1 MITSAVFI
9 LLFAVIYFF
18 VGPKNRFKYI
28 VLLRIVSISLL
39 MIVST
44 VYIYKLTG
52 YSFSSSF
59 DSRFYQL
66 FNRLKPNI
74 SDISGLYN
82 GCIALFMFSS
92 VLFVFL
98 FRGSKPGYLLA
109 VFPILYFLIVN
120 SPGFTWFVFLRI
132 SPPNSS
138 PFLVTFTEINR
149 VISTALFFSYML
161 FPHVVLLLSI
171 FRTRIRSYRKDC
183 VTFAICLLLL
193 DIFVYITFFRGIFR
207 CILFNQVDLLKF
219 PYETPSTTNINGLL
233 TYAGLYVTLTVFV
246 ITFVFHPF
254 LEWKIFSRREM
265 AKNAQLM
272 SQNMKMMLHSYKNA
286 FLGME
291 RLANLTTEYVRAGNP
306 EKALM
311 CIEQMSSISSSNM
324 ASITKTI
331 EMLKNVDLKYSIV
344 DMTACMEAALHNA
357 SVSPQIHIVKNYDP
371 DAEHGIQIYGDF
383 EYLQEVLINLL
394 TNAEYALKKKHGD
407 NPTIRISILSEADI
421 CSIEIWDNG
430 CGIERMQIKNIFK
443 AYYTT
448 KTSGT
453 NWGIGL
459 NYVDSIVKQHHGNI
473 TVESEVNKYTSFQIT
488 LPLHTLGGKK

>member
-18 VGPKNRFKYI
+18 AGPKNRFKYI

-44 VYIYKLTG
+44 FYVYKLTG

-74 SDISGLYN
+74 SDISALYN
-82 GCIALFMFSS
+82 GCIALLMFSS

-98 FRGSKPGYLLA
+98 FRGYKPCYLLA
-109 VFPILYFLIVN
+109 ALPIVYFLVVN
-120 SPGFTWFVFLRI
+120 SPRFTWFVFLRV

-138 PFLVTFTEINR
+138 PFLLTFTEANR
-149 VISTALFFSYML
+149 LISTVLFFAYTL
-161 FPHVVLLLSI
+161 FPYVVLLFSI

-183 VTFAICLLLL
+183 ITFAICLFLL
-193 DIFVYITFFRGIFR
+193 DSFVYITFFRGIFR
-207 CILFNQVDLLKF
+207 SILFNQVDLLKF
-219 PYETPSTTNINGLL
+219 PYEAPNTTNIGGLL

-286 FLGME
+286 FLGIE
-291 RLANLTTEYVRAGNP
+291 RLTDLTTEYIRAGNP
-306 EKALM
+306 DKALL
-311 CIEQMSSISSSNM
+311 CIEQMSGIASSNM
-324 ASITKTI
+324 TSISKTI
-331 EMLKNVDLKYSIV
+331 EMLKNVNLKYSIV

-357 SVSPQIHIVKNYDP
+357 SLSPQIQVIKNYDP
-371 DAEHGIQIYGDF
+371 NAENGVKIYGDF
-383 EYLQEVLINLL
+383 DYLQEVLINLL
-394 TNAEYALKKKHGD
+394 TNAEYALKKKHGGD
-407 NPTIRISILSEADI
+407 PTIRISILSEADI

-430 CGIERMQIKNIFK
+430 CGIERMQLKNIFK
-443 AYYTT
+443 AYYST

-459 NYVDSIVKQHHGNI
+459 NYVNTIVKQHHGNI